1 MRYYYSYRLFVTCS
15 RASRPPISGPAL
27 MGGPLITF
35 SSPHI
40 EWNWEAR
47 RLNLAALNLIIQRA
61 LFSATFKSAQF
72 LLPPPFLL
80 LAWETRLRLDV
91 GMGDGDLSFYSFL
104 LRHSFWV
111 LLTWYIHLSRFLS
124 FFFLLPSP
132 AATIFIGCTTTHSSI
147 IIIFFLFSLADLI
160 VARVHHSLCLP
171 VAMETHAGSARLV
184 VIFFFFLFDVCV

>member
-15 RASRPPISGPAL
+15 RASRPPISSPAL
-27 MGGPLITF
+27 MGVPLITF

-72 LLPPPFLL
+72 PPPLSL
-80 LAWETRLRLDV
+80 VGLRDSPPPWCWD
-91 GMGDGDLSFYSFL
+91 GMGDLSFYSSL

-124 FFFLLPSP
+124 FFILPSVSCSYYLYRLYYLLHIVLFFFFFFFPLPILLLPRF
-132 AATIFIGCTTTHSSI
+132 TIVCACLLPWRHTPVRLGWWLY
-147 IIIFFLFSLADLI
+147 FFL
-160 VARVHHSLCLP
+160 
-171 VAMETHAGSARLV
+171 
-184 VIFFFFLFDVCV
+184 FLFDVCV